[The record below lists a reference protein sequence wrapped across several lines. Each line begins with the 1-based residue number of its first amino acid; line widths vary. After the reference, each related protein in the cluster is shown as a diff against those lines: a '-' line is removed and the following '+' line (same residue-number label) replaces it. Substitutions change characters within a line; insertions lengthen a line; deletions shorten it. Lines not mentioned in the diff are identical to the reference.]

1 MDHRM
6 GVGSRMELVGHLL
19 RAAWNSSGKCNN
31 YGKSSKVIQD
41 ENVVVNYPKPV
52 THPSLG
58 LGHQFS
64 KFGKIFTFDIL
75 KIIFSY
81 FSWYIVFL
89 YKKVNLFKFLAFSAT
104 GTNHTFVTGFTM
116 YRTYYVKLLRIFDSY
131 AFK

>member
-1 MDHRM
+1 MGGCMGHSM

-31 YGKSSKVIQD
+31 NGKSSKVIQNK
-41 ENVVVNYPKPV
+41 NVVVNYPLPV
-52 THPSLG
+52 TNPSLG

-75 KIIFSY
+75 KIIFSN
-81 FSWYIVFL
+81 FPWIGEFIV
-89 YKKVNLFKFLAFSAT
+89 FSAT
-104 GTNHTFVTGFTM
+104 GTNHRFFTGFTM